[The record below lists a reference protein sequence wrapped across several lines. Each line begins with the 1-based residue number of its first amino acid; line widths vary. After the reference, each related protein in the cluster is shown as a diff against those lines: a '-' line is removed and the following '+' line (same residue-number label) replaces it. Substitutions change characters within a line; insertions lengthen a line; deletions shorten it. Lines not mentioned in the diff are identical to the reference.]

1 MTSVEHIFGFFYQ
14 ITLPL
19 FFIIKSLVTT
29 DNFFL
34 VTQAETNSSP
44 SALSFFAAIVTQDT
58 VIVSEMNLCR
68 LASGA

>member
-44 SALSFFAAIVTQDT
+44 SFFAAIVTQDT